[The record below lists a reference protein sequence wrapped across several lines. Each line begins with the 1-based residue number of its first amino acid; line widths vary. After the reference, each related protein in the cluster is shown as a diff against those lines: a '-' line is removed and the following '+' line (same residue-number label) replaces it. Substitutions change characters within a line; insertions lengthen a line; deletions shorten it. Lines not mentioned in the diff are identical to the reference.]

1 MEGIRRDLFT
11 TDNKV
16 VNEDIKYDNQPDLSE
31 YTRVDYEP
39 KYPSKKSQNGRILG
53 RIFHENRCGRMATNG
68 QFMSMYIGRYGA
80 RITDLRGMG
89 WKISSQ
95 KISQGKF
102 GYSIDKEQRIVNYDK
117 LEEYNGN

>member
-1 MEGIRRDLFT
+1 MEGVRRDLFT
-11 TDNKV
+11 TEKKF
-16 VNEDIKYDNQPDLSE
+16 VNDKIE
-31 YTRVDYEP
+31 YTKGVEFNKDLKFPR
-39 KYPSKKSQNGRILG
+39 KKSQNGRMLG
-53 RIFHENRCGRMATNG
+53 KIFHENRCGRMATNG